1 MEDNIK
7 ILIEKALDVRKNSY
21 CPYSNYAVGASILAE
36 DGNVYVG
43 ANIENASI
51 GGTICAERSAMTNAC
66 SSGARLIKIIAI
78 VGGKKDS
85 NENKMDWAFPCGIC
99 RQFLNEFA
107 SGETIVVVAKSSD
120 DYRMFKFNELLPNA
134 FGPNNL
140 E

>member
-51 GGTICAERSAMTNAC
+51 GGTICAERSAMTNAY
-66 SSGARLIKIIAI
+66 SSGARSIKIIAI
-78 VGGKKDS
+78 VGGKVDQNI
-85 NENKMDWAFPCGIC
+85 NEMDWAFPCGIC

-107 SGETIVVVAKSSD
+107 SEETIVVVAKSSD

>member
-1 MEDNIK
+1 MEDKIK
-7 ILIEKALDVRKNSY
+7 TLIQNALDVRKNSY

-36 DGNVYVG
+36 DGNIYVG

-78 VGGKKDS
+78 VGGKVDS
-85 NENKMDWAFPCGIC
+85 NKGEMDWAFPCGIC

-107 SGETIVVVAKSSD
+107 NEETVVVVARSVD
-120 DYRMFKFNELLPNA
+120 DYSMFKFNELLPNA

>member
-1 MEDNIK
+1 MEDKIK
-7 ILIEKALDVRKNSY
+7 TLIQNALDVRKNSY

-36 DGNVYVG
+36 DGNIYVG

-66 SSGARLIKIIAI
+66 SSGARLIKIIVI
-78 VGGKKDS
+78 VGGKVDS
-85 NENKMDWAFPCGIC
+85 NEGEMDWAFPCGIC

-107 SGETIVVVAKSSD
+107 NEETVVVVARSVD
-120 DYRMFKFNELLPNA
+120 DYSMFKFNELLPNA

>member
-1 MEDNIK
+1 MEDKIK
-7 ILIEKALDVRKNSY
+7 TLIQNALDVRKNSY

-36 DGNVYVG
+36 DGNIYVG

-78 VGGKKDS
+78 VGGKVDS
-85 NENKMDWAFPCGIC
+85 NKGEMDWAFPCGIC

-107 SGETIVVVAKSSD
+107 SEETIVVVARSVD
-120 DYRMFKFNELLPNA
+120 DYRVFKFNELLPNA

>member
-1 MEDNIK
+1 MEDKIK
-7 ILIEKALDVRKNSY
+7 TLIQNALDVRKNSY

-36 DGNVYVG
+36 DGNIYVG

-66 SSGARLIKIIAI
+66 SRGARLIKIIAI
-78 VGGKKDS
+78 VGGKVDS
-85 NENKMDWAFPCGIC
+85 NKDEMDWAFPCGIC

-107 SGETIVVVAKSSD
+107 NEETVVVVARSVD
-120 DYRMFKFNELLPNA
+120 DYSMFKFNELLPNA

>member
-1 MEDNIK
+1 MEDKIK
-7 ILIEKALDVRKNSY
+7 TLIQNALDVRKNSY

-36 DGNVYVG
+36 DGNIYVG

-78 VGGKKDS
+78 VGGKVDS
-85 NENKMDWAFPCGIC
+85 NKGEMDWAFPCGIC

-107 SGETIVVVAKSSD
+107 IEETIVVIARSVD
-120 DYRMFKFNELLPNA
+120 DYRVFKFNELLPNA

>member
-1 MEDNIK
+1 MEDKIK
-7 ILIEKALDVRKNSY
+7 ILIQNALEVRKNSY

-36 DGNVYVG
+36 DGNIYVG

-66 SSGARLIKIIAI
+66 SSGARSIKIIVI
-78 VGGKKDS
+78 VGGKVDQNI
-85 NENKMDWAFPCGIC
+85 NEMDWAFPCGIC
-99 RQFLNEFA
+99 RQFLNEFT
-107 SGETIVVVAKSSD
+107 SEETIVVVARSVD
-120 DYRMFKFNELLPNA
+120 DYRIFKFNELLPNA